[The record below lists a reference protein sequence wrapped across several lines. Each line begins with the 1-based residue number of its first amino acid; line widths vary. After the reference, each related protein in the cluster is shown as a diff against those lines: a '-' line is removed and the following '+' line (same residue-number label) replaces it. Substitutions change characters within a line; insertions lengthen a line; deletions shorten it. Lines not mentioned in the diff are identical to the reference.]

1 MSFYVNLYFFFS
13 SRRRHTRCA
22 LVTGVQTCALP
33 ISYLEKKG
41 KRLEQESRED
51 AGRQKAIK
59 DELEW
64 IRQSPKARQAKSKAR
79 IKSFDQL
86 VEAQEKRI
94 PGKAQIV
101 IQVPQRLGGKVIE
114 VENISKAFGDKLLF
128 ENLSFSLPPGG
139 IVGVIGPNG
148 AGKSTLFKLITGQ
161 ETPDSG
167 KVTIGDTVHLAFVA
181 QSRDDLDRKSTR
193 LNSSH

>member
-1 MSFYVNLYFFFS
+1 MI
-13 SRRRHTRCA
+13 RRPPRSTRTDT
-22 LVTGVQTCALP
+22 LFPYTTLFRSVYEGNYST
-33 ISYLEKKG
+33 YLEKKG

-114 VENISKAFGDKLLF
+114 VENISKAH
-128 ENLSFSLPPGG
+128 
-139 IVGVIGPNG
+139 
-148 AGKSTLFKLITGQ
+148 A
-161 ETPDSG
+161 
-167 KVTIGDTVHLAFVA
+167 VTQLYEDQSVALA
-181 QSRDDLDRKSTR
+181 
-193 LNSSH
+193 

>member
-1 MSFYVNLYFFFS
+1 MRISDWS
-13 SRRRHTRCA
+13 SDVCTSD
-22 LVTGVQTCALP
+22 L
-33 ISYLEKKG
+33 
-41 KRLEQESRED
+41 
-51 AGRQKAIK
+51 AIK

-114 VENISKAFGDKLLF
+114 VENISKAYGDKLLF
-128 ENLSFSLPPGG
+128 EDLSFS
-139 IVGVIGPNG
+139 
-148 AGKSTLFKLITGQ
+148 
-161 ETPDSG
+161 
-167 KVTIGDTVHLAFVA
+167 
-181 QSRDDLDRKSTR
+181 LDRKSTR

>member
-1 MSFYVNLYFFFS
+1 MI
-13 SRRRHTRCA
+13 RRPPRSTRTDT
-22 LVTGVQTCALP
+22 LFPYTTLFRSVYEGNYST
-33 ISYLEKKG
+33 YLEKKG

-114 VENISKAFGDKLLF
+114 VENISKAFRSEEHTSELQ
-128 ENLSFSLPPGG
+128 SLMS
-139 IVGVIGPNG
+139 ILYAV
-148 AGKSTLFKLITGQ
+148 
-161 ETPDSG
+161 
-167 KVTIGDTVHLAFVA
+167 
-181 QSRDDLDRKSTR
+181 
-193 LNSSH
+193 